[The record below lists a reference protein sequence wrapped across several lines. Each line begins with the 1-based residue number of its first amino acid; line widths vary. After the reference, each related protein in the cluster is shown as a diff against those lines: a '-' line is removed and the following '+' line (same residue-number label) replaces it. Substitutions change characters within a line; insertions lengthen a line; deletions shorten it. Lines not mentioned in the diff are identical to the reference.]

1 MSETDAAAPRA
12 PGTHQPLLSDHRR
25 SLVYGALIVVGL
37 VGMMLAVGSTPV
49 AHPLWTNLAVVGRT
63 DGSVYRW
70 VVSIRGGFLT
80 AIFKVFD
87 FVGQGLVTIPLRI
100 VLLALLLWRRR
111 FGAASAFALT
121 WLVSEVALN
130 VMKSGFARTRPPLP
144 LVLTNGYSFPSGHAT
159 AAAAIAVSTVLAFM
173 PAGHRRRAWVLLAVL
188 FSFAMGFSRVY
199 LGAHWFSDVVTGVLL
214 GASSAVLS
222 FGVVDE
228 VRNLA
233 LPRIHARRQASTGAG
248 SA

>member
-1 MSETDAAAPRA
+1 MSETGAAASRPYR
-12 PGTHQPLLSDHRR
+12 THQPLLSDHRR
-25 SLVYGALIVVGL
+25 SLVYGALVVVGL
-37 VGMMLAVGSTPV
+37 IAMMLAVGHTPAV
-49 AHPLWTNLAVVGRT
+49 RPLQTNLAVVGRT

-70 VVSIRGGFLT
+70 VITIRGGFLT

-87 FVGQGLVTIPLRI
+87 FIGQGLVTIPLRI
-100 VLLALLLWRRR
+100 VLLAILLWRRR

-130 VMKSGFARTRPPLP
+130 VMKFGFARTRPPIP
-144 LVLTNGYSFPSGHAT
+144 LVVTVGYSFPSGHAT

-173 PAGHRRRAWVLLAVL
+173 PAGHRRRAWILLAVL
-188 FSFAMGFSRVY
+188 FSFVMGFSRVY
-199 LGAHWFSDVVTGVLL
+199 LGAHWFSDVVTGVLV

-233 LPRIHARRQASTGAG
+233 LPRIHARR
-248 SA
+248 